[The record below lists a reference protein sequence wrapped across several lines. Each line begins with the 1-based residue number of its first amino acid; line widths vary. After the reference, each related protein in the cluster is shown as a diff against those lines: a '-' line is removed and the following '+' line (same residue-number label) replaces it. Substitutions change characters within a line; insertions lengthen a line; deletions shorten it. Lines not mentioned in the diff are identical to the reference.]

1 MDVATVLFRCCKVD
15 PDVSC
20 VTMTSHV
27 CCKFVFQM
35 FHLFLNACFKYF
47 PLDIVKLVLQ
57 VAKVHML
64 FKFPCACK
72 TERAEPR
79 AREETLQGTY

>member
-1 MDVATVLFRCCKVD
+1 
-15 PDVSC
+15 
-20 VTMTSHV
+20 
-27 CCKFVFQM
+27 M